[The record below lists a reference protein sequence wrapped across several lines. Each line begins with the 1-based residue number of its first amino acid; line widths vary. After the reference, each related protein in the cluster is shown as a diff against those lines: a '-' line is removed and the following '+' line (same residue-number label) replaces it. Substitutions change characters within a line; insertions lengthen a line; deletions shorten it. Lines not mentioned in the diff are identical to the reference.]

1 MKADG
6 FLCDEDFTRR
16 SRRNRCDNK
25 ALEVHCINSLL
36 TSYGCD
42 ESLAKMDNAES
53 DDYVCMMRVFYIVKA
68 LQIAI
73 AAIGLYQLLSVDEL
87 CDVEEVQIED
97 DTSDNFEESHD
108 GSLKSEQ
115 SVTMRATKHTE
126 THASAKAITTKT
138 NSARKATTA
147 EKLRVEKLIDYHR

>member
-1 MKADG
+1 
-6 FLCDEDFTRR
+6 
-16 SRRNRCDNK
+16 
-25 ALEVHCINSLL
+25 
-36 TSYGCD
+36 
-42 ESLAKMDNAES
+42 MDNAES

-108 GSLKSEQ
+108 GSSKSEQ